1 MTIWVMHFIWLASVR
16 RLPGMSPPWV
26 SIQVN
31 GHGSIPL
38 VSRLRANG
46 AAFENHSAFRAELR
60 ERLMNHA

>member
-1 MTIWVMHFIWLASVR
+1 
-16 RLPGMSPPWV
+16 MSPPWV